1 MNIDCDSLTIV
12 WNYLEWEDQL
22 VFRQCEDRLLHERIL
37 ITDDYT
43 CQKNIIDKSRKHWH
57 QDDLSKQVE
66 DVHYYCHHKEI
77 REAAR
82 VYNDRSF
89 IDYSTVKLRFGRY
102 KGTLLSQMSN
112 FAYLQALIHHQR
124 ENHQYSEIHEYLCSR
139 IETQPECIS
148 FGVHKGRRYDQLPI
162 EYRNWLISNNIS
174 NVDNAAVV
182 SSFKRARYM

>member
-1 MNIDCDSLTIV
+1 MNIDRDSLTIV
-12 WNYLEWEDQL
+12 WEYLEWEDQL
-22 VFRQCEDRLLHERIL
+22 MLRQCEDRLLQERIQ

-43 CQKNIIDKSRKHWH
+43 CQKNIIDKSHKHWH
-57 QDDLSKQVE
+57 QDDLYKQVE
-66 DVHYYCHHKEI
+66 DVHYLCQHKEI

-82 VYNDRSF
+82 VYSGCSRIGNRS
-89 IDYSTVKLRFGRY
+89 VKLRVGKY

-139 IETQPECIS
+139 IKTQPDCIS
-148 FGVHKGRRYDQLPI
+148 FGVYKGQRYDQLPF
-162 EYRNWLISNNIS
+162 EYRHWLLSNNIS

-182 SSFKRARYM
+182 SSFKRARFL